1 MQHLGSVLLDV
12 LFCALEDELTV
23 LGILVPGGLQ
33 LLLPGRRPFLITLA
47 LLQQRLW
54 HREDSSF
61 HLHLRDIRRRCGTT
75 ASERRAK
82 GVRWFP
88 QTSIFAPIWGRP
100 RRPNPNP
107 NINGYSLVTV
117 SMDIDGLN
125 EASGENWKDIDSSDE
140 AWGGNSPF
148 NSFCINP

>member
-33 LLLPGRRPFLITLA
+33 LLLPGRRPFLIALP

-54 HREDSSF
+54 HRGDSSF
-61 HLHLRDIRRRCGTT
+61 HLHLRDLRRRCGTT
-75 ASERRAK
+75 ASERRVK
-82 GVRWFP
+82 GVDGFR
-88 QTSIFAPIWGRP
+88 SKHICSKWGRP

-117 SMDIDGLN
+117 SVDIDGSD
-125 EASGENWKDIDSSDE
+125 EASGEQ
-140 AWGGNSPF
+140 NSKGYRRLR
-148 NSFCINP
+148 

>member
-33 LLLPGRRPFLITLA
+33 LLLPGRRPFLIALP

-54 HREDSSF
+54 HRGDSSF
-61 HLHLRDIRRRCGTT
+61 HLHLRDLRRRCGTT

-82 GVRWFP
+82 G
-88 QTSIFAPIWGRP
+88 
-100 RRPNPNP
+100 
-107 NINGYSLVTV
+107 
-117 SMDIDGLN
+117 IDEFRNKHLCSKTGTT
-125 EASGENWKDIDSSDE
+125 KRT
-140 AWGGNSPF
+140 
-148 NSFCINP
+148 

>member
-33 LLLPGRRPFLITLA
+33 LLLPGRRPFLIALA

-54 HREDSSF
+54 HSGDSSF
-61 HLHLRDIRRRCGTT
+61 HLHLRDLRRRCGTT

-82 GVRWFP
+82 G
-88 QTSIFAPIWGRP
+88 SD
-100 RRPNPNP
+100 NLHNKHLC
-107 NINGYSLVTV
+107 STV
-117 SMDIDGLN
+117 GTT
-125 EASGENWKDIDSSDE
+125 KT
-140 AWGGNSPF
+140 P
-148 NSFCINP
+148 